1 MAGMLES
8 GRAFMET
15 ADSNA
20 LQKQEEAVEVA
31 SQWAQE
37 KIENFMLEL
46 E

>member
-1 MAGMLES
+1 MSLES
-8 GRAFMET
+8 GRALVESSD
-15 ADSNA
+15 ANA
-20 LQKQEEAVEVA
+20 LKKQEEAVEVA